1 MKNVYLF
8 IVCISLFSA
17 AQANVPFQQREDS
30 LLSALK
36 ATPDARKQ
44 IELYQS
50 LAAMFRQEPKE
61 VAYIKAM
68 AQIAEENK
76 SYPDLYEAWGILSRY
91 YYNEEN
97 KDSLSF
103 WVNRIDS
110 LASLRGETPDRLFDT
125 KSFICQV
132 ELWDGNYELAMNDA
146 IRLYN
151 QAKDARSDYGLVCCN
166 ENLGLIYQ
174 EINRDSDAV
183 AAYAEG
189 LAKLR
194 EIGGYKPYQMQFMG
208 NLAESYLDMGQLEQ
222 LEQLLEEYN
231 AMLTELEQE
240 NRSEGKSFPVDRTRC
255 LIQTFYSR
263 LYTLRNKK
271 TKALQALHI
280 AKPLMIKVE
289 DEFIT
294 FNYYYAQAL
303 YDNSV
308 GKYEEALQAL
318 DKIKEDYKLGTSE
331 LRVSIFE
338 KVGKYPEALAYCR
351 EIMRETKKRHEEA
364 FNRQINQLRT
374 LHDLNKQEAQAY
386 ELQLQE
392 QQLATRK
399 RQLCLSLS
407 VSLVLTILLYIL
419 FRSNRASRRY
429 QKELIREKDNLTRSE
444 KQLRLAKEE
453 AEHANRM
460 KSVFI
465 ATISHEIRTPLNAIV
480 GFSELMADET
490 FDKREKK
497 EFSDMISNNSE
508 LLLNLV
514 NDVLDL
520 SIIEADKMKFR
531 IMETD
536 LAECCKQALTTVRHR
551 VSDKVKLTYAPE
563 REPCLL
569 QTDPLRLQQILINL
583 LTNSAKFTTEGE
595 INLAYR
601 IDENPRQIRISVA
614 DTGCGIPPDK
624 QQIIFERFVKIN
636 DYSQGSG
643 LGLSICR
650 ILAERLGGTIF
661 LDPDYTG
668 GARFIVILPA

>member
-50 LAAMFRQEPKE
+50 LAAMFCQEPKE
-61 VAYIKAM
+61 VAYAKAM
-68 AQIAEENK
+68 AQTAEKNK
-76 SYPDLYEAWGILSRY
+76 SYPDLYEAWSILSRY
-91 YYNEEN
+91 YYKEEN

-151 QAKDARSDYGLVCCN
+151 QAKDARGDYGLVCCN
-166 ENLGLIYQ
+166 ENRGLIYQ

-194 EIGGYKPYQMQFMG
+194 EIGGHKPYQMQFMG

-263 LYTLRNKK
+263 LYTFRNKK

-289 DEFIT
+289 DGFIT

-318 DKIKEDYKLGTSE
+318 DKIKEDYKLGTS
-331 LRVSIFE
+331 
-338 KVGKYPEALAYCR
+338 
-351 EIMRETKKRHEEA
+351 
-364 FNRQINQLRT
+364 
-374 LHDLNKQEAQAY
+374 
-386 ELQLQE
+386 
-392 QQLATRK
+392 
-399 RQLCLSLS
+399 
-407 VSLVLTILLYIL
+407 
-419 FRSNRASRRY
+419 
-429 QKELIREKDNLTRSE
+429 
-444 KQLRLAKEE
+444 
-453 AEHANRM
+453 
-460 KSVFI
+460 
-465 ATISHEIRTPLNAIV
+465 
-480 GFSELMADET
+480 
-490 FDKREKK
+490 
-497 EFSDMISNNSE
+497 
-508 LLLNLV
+508 
-514 NDVLDL
+514 
-520 SIIEADKMKFR
+520 
-531 IMETD
+531 
-536 LAECCKQALTTVRHR
+536 
-551 VSDKVKLTYAPE
+551 
-563 REPCLL
+563 
-569 QTDPLRLQQILINL
+569 
-583 LTNSAKFTTEGE
+583 
-595 INLAYR
+595 
-601 IDENPRQIRISVA
+601 
-614 DTGCGIPPDK
+614 
-624 QQIIFERFVKIN
+624 
-636 DYSQGSG
+636 
-643 LGLSICR
+643 
-650 ILAERLGGTIF
+650 
-661 LDPDYTG
+661 
-668 GARFIVILPA
+668 